1 MSGGKEDV
9 TESFLG
15 FLFYFLEDREKRP
28 SVCIVWTMPW
38 HPPLDYR
45 ILGGIEGNAN
55 CSENDFAIKGRG
67 RGG

>member
-9 TESFLG
+9 RESFLG
-15 FLFYFLEDREKRP
+15 FFFIFWKTEKRDP